1 MDDREDTFEMPRT
14 DDNVGKCG
22 IYMHGSYK
30 DGVYQRGRDRYC
42 NEPGV
47 VRMVVDAVDSDES
60 RYHTGPYFVP
70 YMGEEVMVVLCA
82 KHDAEVRKE
91 LAAAKQMRADRQR
104 LAEEAQV
111 KVEKLRAELEE
122 AEAELRRAL

>member
-1 MDDREDTFEMPRT
+1 MGDNYEMPRM
-14 DDNVGKCG
+14 DEHVGKCG

-42 NEPGV
+42 NERAV
-47 VRMVVDAVDSDES
+47 VRMAVVTLDDDES

-70 YMGEEVMVVLCA
+70 RMGEEVMVDLCA
-82 KHDAEVRKE
+82 EHEAEVRAE
-91 LAAAKQMRADRQR
+91 LVAAKQMRADRER
-104 LAEEAQV
+104 LAEEARS

-122 AEAELRRAL
+122 AEQELRRTL